1 MNLLNLFLIYVGSVF
16 IILGMLK
23 LSNHNETFKEL
34 SCIHD
39 NNNYQILVRICLV
52 PLFNSVMCI
61 IVTVA
66 FLLNVLF
73 SSCKI
78 NKGVGKIKQI
88 IEKIVE

>member
-1 MNLLNLFLIYVGSVF
+1 MLLNLFLIYIGSVLWV
-16 IILGMLK
+16 LGMLK

-39 NNNYQILVRICLV
+39 NNNYQFLVNSCLV
-52 PLFNSVMCI
+52 PFANLSVGI
-61 IVTVA
+61 TITIV
-66 FLLNVLF
+66 FLLNVVF
-73 SSCKI
+73 KCCKI

>member
-1 MNLLNLFLIYVGSVF
+1 MLLNLFLIYIGSVLWV
-16 IILGMLK
+16 LGMLK
-23 LSNHNETFKEL
+23 LSNHNETFKDL

-39 NNNYQILVRICLV
+39 HSNYKLLVGICLV
-52 PLFNSVMCI
+52 PLFNSVICI
-61 IVTVA
+61 VVTVT